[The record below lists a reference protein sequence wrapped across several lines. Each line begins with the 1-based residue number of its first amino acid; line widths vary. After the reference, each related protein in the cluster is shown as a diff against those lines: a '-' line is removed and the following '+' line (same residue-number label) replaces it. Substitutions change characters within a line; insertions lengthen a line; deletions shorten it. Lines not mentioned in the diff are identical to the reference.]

1 MVRRHRQT
9 LVLVGELR
17 EAGGVRYEAVAEPA

>member
-1 MVRRHRQT
+1 VRRHLET

-17 EAGGVRYEAVAEPA
+17 EADGGRYEAVAEPA